1 VSRRAWLIGVVPLLL
16 MQPEGALGRFPLPEI
31 VGMSGRENPKA
42 PVETSHAPLTL
53 LARPTFML
61 RRGDIRIEVRVLRHA
76 DNRRLAIAWTS
87 DVGIDGQDGPVLHV
101 LTLPSQP
108 AANYLFVAT
117 VIDRAGKPRGRAQA
131 QIRLAGD
138 DGA

>member
-16 MQPEGALGRFPLPEI
+16 MQPEGALGRYPLPEI

-76 DNRRLAIAWTS
+76 DNRRLAIAWTPMS
-87 DVGIDGQDGPVLHV
+87 AA
-101 LTLPSQP
+101 P
-108 AANYLFVAT
+108 ARHN
-117 VIDRAGKPRGRAQA
+117 GRSTA
-131 QIRLAGD
+131 RTGRYCTC
-138 DGA
+138 